1 LDKILEP
8 VVLLFKNILV
18 FFNTYLDNWGL
29 SIIILTLLIKVVLFP
44 TTLKQFRAMDKMKK
58 IQPKLKEIQ
67 DKFKDK
73 PEELQR
79 RTMEL
84 YKKEEVNP
92 FGSCLPTLLQIP
104 ILFAMYY
111 LLSEPKFMSSL
122 IQDSHFLW
130 FSLTGKNDL
139 ILAALS
145 GLTTFYQQ
153 KLTTPASTGDANQ
166 QMQMMLYIMPAFLAF
181 ITYTVSAGVGL
192 YWVASNI
199 IGIGQQYL
207 INEYFVV
214 KEHHQEKKG

>member
-1 LDKILEP
+1 MDKILEP
-8 VVLLFKNILV
+8 VVLLFKNILI

-29 SIIILTLLIKVVLFP
+29 SIIILTLLIKIVLFP

-122 IQDSHFLW
+122 IQDSRFLW
-130 FSLTGKNDL
+130 FSLSGKNDL

-153 KLTTPASTGDANQ
+153 KLTTPASGGDANQ

-199 IGIGQQYL
+199 IGIAQQYL
-207 INEYFVV
+207 INEYFIV
-214 KEHHQEKKG
+214 KEQHQEKKG

>member
-1 LDKILEP
+1 MDKILEP